1 MRKIPI
7 CKICAKTGVLCN
19 SCNEKL
25 EYGEIS
31 ELDIAISKELMEL
44 KKNFKALSDISFF
57 KAYDIGQLIVLE
69 VGKGDIA
76 SIIGPRGKTIKLLQD
91 KFKKKFRVIEKIKNV
106 KKILEDLIAPARTMG
121 INRIFLPTG
130 EVESKARIYK
140 ADQKKMPAPPEVIED
155 LISNLINER
164 IRITF
169 E

>member
-7 CKICAKTGVLCN
+7 CKICAKTGVLCAN
-19 SCNEKL
+19 CNEKL
-25 EYGEIS
+25 EYGEITQ
-31 ELDIAISKELMEL
+31 LDIDISNALMEL
-44 KKNFKALSDISFF
+44 ENDFKGLSDINFF
-57 KAYDIGQLIVLE
+57 KAYDIGHLIVLE

-76 SIIGPRGKTIKLLQD
+76 ALIGPRGKVIKTLQD
-91 KFKKKFRVIEKIKNV
+91 KFKKTFRVIEKTTNV
-106 KKILEDLIAPARTMG
+106 KKILEDLIAPARAIG

-140 ADQKKMPAPPEVIED
+140 SDQRKMPAPPEVLED

>member
-7 CKICAKTGVLCN
+7 CKICAKTGVLCAN
-19 SCNEKL
+19 CNEKL

-31 ELDIAISKELMEL
+31 ELDIAISKELMDLE
-44 KKNFKALSDISFF
+44 KEFKSLSDISFF
-57 KAYDIGQLIVLE
+57 RAYDIGQLIVLE
-69 VGKGDIA
+69 VGQGDIA
-76 SIIGPRGKTIKLLQD
+76 SIIGPRGKIIKKLQD
-91 KFKKKFRVIEKIKNV
+91 KFKKTLRVIEKTNNV
-106 KKILEDLIAPARTMG
+106 KKILEDIISPARAIG

-140 ADQKKMPAPPEVIED
+140 ADQKKMPASPEVIED